1 MAGVTTSNAIGGQTF
16 DVVEAQGSSM
26 TLSMGPQHPS
36 THGVLQVVVEI
47 SGEVVEKLD
56 MEIGYLHTGIEKTAE
71 NLFWTQAG
79 TGIERMDYLNPL
91 GNALCYIMAV
101 EKLLGVTDRVPER
114 AQVIRVL
121 YSELSR
127 IASHC
132 VWLGTGGI
140 DLGAI
145 STFFYTFDIREDI
158 LDLIEGSGGAR
169 MHPNYFRIG
178 GVNGDLPHGFLARVD
193 ALIAKF
199 PKRMRELRTLL
210 QNNPILRDR
219 MIDVGVISPEE
230 AIDWGLTGPIL
241 RASGIGYDVRRA
253 FPYSGYERYTFDV
266 PTRTEGDAYAR
277 FLVRLDEMDE
287 SMRIIAQARAFL
299 NTPGPIMIDDPK
311 IAQPPKE
318 TIALSMEA
326 LIHHFKIVSESFRV
340 PPGDVY
346 QAIESPR
353 GELGYY
359 VVSNG
364 DNRPW
369 RICTRPPSMYNLQA
383 PQIDRPR
390 RTDRRHGRDDRLARP
405 RLRRSRPMNTN
416 AVMAPPP
423 VTAVAVGMTNA

>member
-1 MAGVTTSNAIGGQTF
+1 MSTNPGGIGGVTAPILIGGQSM
-16 DVVEAQGSSM
+16 DVVEQAGSTM

-47 SGEVVEKLD
+47 AGETVEKLD

-71 NLFWTQAG
+71 NLFWTQAS

-91 GNALCYIMAV
+91 GNALCYILAV
-101 EKLLGVTDRVPER
+101 EKLLGVTGDIPER

-121 YSELSR
+121 YCELSR

-178 GVNGDLPHGFLARVD
+178 GVNGDLPEGFLARLD

-199 PKRMRELRTLL
+199 PVRMRELRTLL

-219 MIDVGVISPEE
+219 MIDVGYISSEN
-230 AIDWGLTGPIL
+230 AVAWGLTGPAL
-241 RASGIGYDVRRA
+241 RGSGVGYDVRRA
-253 FPYSGYERYTFDV
+253 FPYSGYERYTFEV

-287 SMRIIAQARAFL
+287 AMNIIRQARAFL

-369 RICTRPPSMYNLQA
+369 RVRTRPPSMYNLQ
-383 PQIDRPR
+383 I
-390 RTDRRHGRDDRLARP
+390 LK
-405 RLRRSRPMNTN
+405 L
-416 AVMAPPP
+416 MAPGELIADMVVMIGSLDP
-423 VTAVAVGMTNA
+423 VFGEVDR

>member
-1 MAGVTTSNAIGGQTF
+1 LSIEASPNAME
-16 DVVEAQGSSM
+16 VVERTGNTM

-47 SGEVVEKLD
+47 SGEVVEKLE

-71 NLFWTQAG
+71 NLFWTQAS
-79 TGIERMDYLNPL
+79 TAIERMDYLNPL
-91 GNALCYIMAV
+91 GNALAYILAV
-101 EKLLGVTDRVPER
+101 ERLLGVTDRIPER
-114 AQVIRVL
+114 AQAIRVL
-121 YSELSR
+121 LCELSR

-158 LDLIEGSGGAR
+158 LDLIEVSGGAR
-169 MHPNYFRIG
+169 MHPNYLRIG
-178 GVNGDLPHGFLARVD
+178 GVNGDLPDGFLGKLDR
-193 ALIAKF
+193 LIEKF
-199 PKRMRELRTLL
+199 PTRMRELRTLL

-219 MIDVGVISPEE
+219 MIGIGTVDPDDAV
-230 AIDWGLTGPIL
+230 AWGLTGPSL
-241 RASGIGYDVRRA
+241 RACGIAYDVRKA
-253 FPYSGYERYTFDV
+253 FPYSGYERYEFDV

-287 SMRIIAQARAFL
+287 AMRIIRQVRGALDA
-299 NTPGPIMIDDPK
+299 PGPIMIDDPK

-353 GELGYY
+353 GELAYY
-359 VVSNG
+359 LVSSG

-369 RICTRPPSMYNLQA
+369 RVRTRPASLYNLQA
-383 PQIDRPR
+383 
-390 RTDRRHGRDDRLARP
+390 LK
-405 RLRRSRPMNTN
+405 L
-416 AVMAPPP
+416 MAPGSLIADAVVMIGSLDP
-423 VTAVAVGMTNA
+423 VFGEVDR